1 MIKNQSSRYHL
12 HQPRYDSKLFHFSPP
27 TRANVQ
33 RRSNERRSV
42 VEAKKQRRAK
52 RGGEML
58 RGFPGRATNAG
69 LESDSPAPRI
79 HVTRVS
85 PWFMV
90 ISRET
95 FPAIV
100 PPPSILALVTPPL
113 VVFWPWIQANLVSIH
128 RGWLVGKVAS
138 IRGFCEIGPKY
149 PSSISQVGRNARIKG
164 IIVQFYVFEGLR
176 LLIAPLNR
184 TT

>member
-1 MIKNQSSRYHL
+1 
-12 HQPRYDSKLFHFSPP
+12 
-27 TRANVQ
+27 
-33 RRSNERRSV
+33 
-42 VEAKKQRRAK
+42 
-52 RGGEML
+52 ML

-100 PPPSILALVTPPL
+100 PPPSILALVTPPPSFSGRGSKPTSSL
-113 VVFWPWIQANLVSIH
+113 SIGV
-128 RGWLVGKVAS
+128 GWLEKLLLFAAS
-138 IRGFCEIGPKY
+138 VKL
-149 PSSISQVGRNARIKG
+149 GRNTRVAFLKLEETQESKG
-164 IIVQFYVFEGLR
+164 SSFNFTCLKG
-176 LLIAPLNR
+176 
-184 TT
+184 

>member
-1 MIKNQSSRYHL
+1 
-12 HQPRYDSKLFHFSPP
+12 
-27 TRANVQ
+27 
-33 RRSNERRSV
+33 
-42 VEAKKQRRAK
+42 
-52 RGGEML
+52 ML

-113 VVFWPWIQANLVSIH
+113 VFWPWIQANLVSIH

-149 PSSISQVGRNARIKG
+149 PKVAFLKLEETQESKGSSFNFTCLKG
-164 IIVQFYVFEGLR
+164 
-176 LLIAPLNR
+176 
-184 TT
+184 

>member
-1 MIKNQSSRYHL
+1 
-12 HQPRYDSKLFHFSPP
+12 
-27 TRANVQ
+27 
-33 RRSNERRSV
+33 
-42 VEAKKQRRAK
+42 
-52 RGGEML
+52 ML

-100 PPPSILALVTPPL
+100 PPPSILALVTPPPPRSL
-113 VVFWPWIQANLVSIH
+113 AVDPSQPRLYPS
-128 RGWLVGKVAS
+128 GLVGWKS
-138 IRGFCEIGPKY
+138 C
-149 PSSISQVGRNARIKG
+149 
-164 IIVQFYVFEGLR
+164 FYSR
-176 LLIAPLNR
+176 LL
-184 TT
+184 